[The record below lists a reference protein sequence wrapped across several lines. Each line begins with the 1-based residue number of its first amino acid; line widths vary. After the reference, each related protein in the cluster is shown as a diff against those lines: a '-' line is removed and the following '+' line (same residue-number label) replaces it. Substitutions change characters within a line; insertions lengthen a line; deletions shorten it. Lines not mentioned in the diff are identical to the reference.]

1 MICPNCGSKCS
12 NDAASCSRCG
22 MRFKRPSQRQAEQR
36 QAARYDD
43 RRQSGGYPQQSQRQQ
58 APAPRQRQQAQSA
71 GAMSPATEKKYIIV
85 GAITL
90 VVALI
95 LAIVLITSMV
105 SVCSNCDAC
114 AKEASEN
121 EIVGS
126 VGGDEWGGVEAD
138 VVDPALDP
146 SATTTPAPVDP
157 AATTTAAPAA
167 PAA

>member
-36 QAARYDD
+36 QSGYYDD
-43 RRQSGGYPQQSQRQQ
+43 RRQSDGYPHQSQRQQ

-85 GAITL
+85 GAVTL
-90 VVALI
+90 IVALI
-95 LAIVLITSMV
+95 LAIVLISSMV
-105 SVCSNCDAC
+105 SVCSNSDAC

-138 VVDPALDP
+138 VVDPA
-146 SATTTPAPVDP
+146 ATTSVDP
-157 AATTTAAPAA
+157 AATTTTTAPAA